1 MELHPEQPAADNG
14 NHTGSVP
21 SPNAAPQSVL
31 DGQVGDWE
39 EKFGTKPKPAQ
50 EVGEADSSD
59 TSEEAGASI
68 GRNVMEEG
76 EAGMPVAALDT
87 SAKGDATSKSGNGA
101 VGDPSSF
108 QANPSAKPQHEQITD
123 SNINEGAL
131 DASPTVLDIE
141 QGGGA
146 AAVAMNKP
154 PRKSV
159 SSRKR
164 SSVVRGDSDERRRSS
179 QVAAE
184 RRAEAQKAA
193 AAALEVAGGLAYAN
207 VSNHSTNSIATT
219 GNRSD
224 SACSGLSNKGE
235 QGFQS
240 SEPAK
245 TAGAP
250 PAASSSSDGPNR
262 YSSSSAGQ
270 PNDATTAR
278 EDLTA
283 PSISKRALPMESQQ
297 TAVETAPVGALA
309 TKGGGGDDGEQEE
322 KAKTGQGS
330 GTTAAVSDAGN
341 GRPLHVFPTRVDR
354 TAMLQN
360 TCLKTNYSL
369 RHQLYLSFGTVSAM
383 ALMFVILVAI
393 ITTSLAGNQVKY
405 SS

>member
-1 MELHPEQPAADNG
+1 
-14 NHTGSVP
+14 
-21 SPNAAPQSVL
+21 
-31 DGQVGDWE
+31 
-39 EKFGTKPKPAQ
+39 
-50 EVGEADSSD
+50 
-59 TSEEAGASI
+59 
-68 GRNVMEEG
+68 MEEG

-101 VGDPSSF
+101 EGDPSCF
-108 QANPSAKPQHEQITD
+108 QANPSARPQHEQIT
-123 SNINEGAL
+123 
-131 DASPTVLDIE
+131 DIE

-164 SSVVRGDSDERRRSS
+164 SSVVRRDSDERRRSS

-224 SACSGLSNKGE
+224 SAGSGLSNKGE

-240 SEPAK
+240 AEPAK

-250 PAASSSSDGPNR
+250 TAASSSSDGPTR

-283 PSISKRALPMESQQ
+283 KRALPMESQQ

-354 TAMLQN
+354 TAVLQK

-369 RHQLYLSFGTVSAM
+369 RHQLYLSFGTVSAI

-393 ITTSLAGNQVKY
+393 ITTSLVGNQVKY